1 MESSSHMRAG
11 SIATRSDSPEEKRRR
26 TMTFP
31 ANSGVQVLSSRR
43 GFTLL
48 ELMISITL
56 IGIIALIVA
65 GAMRLGYRSVD
76 AGERKIGSLERLRA
90 SLSIIDSQ
98 IQSEIPLTIDEDG
111 SRKFYFR
118 GEKGI
123 LQFPTNYSLWG
134 GQTGY
139 VVVTYSVVPD
149 ERGKQTLW
157 IAESIIGAE
166 NKVEA
171 KLFESLDE
179 IAFQYFYKGPTDEEG
194 KWVEQWTEDTAIP
207 EKVSVRLV
215 QGTRE
220 LSLVIPMRTK
230 GSLTRQPSGS
240 TPTTPTGGSTPRG
253 GDPHDVFSG
262 N

>member
-1 MESSSHMRAG
+1 MK
-11 SIATRSDSPEEKRRR
+11 SPV
-26 TMTFP
+26 
-31 ANSGVQVLSSRR
+31 NSGVPVLSSRR

-56 IGIIALIVA
+56 IGIIVLIVA

-76 AGERKIGSLERLRA
+76 AGERKIESLERMRA
-90 SLSIIDSQ
+90 SLTLIDSQ

-111 SRKFYFR
+111 SRKYYFK
-118 GEKGI
+118 GEKGT
-123 LQFPTNYSLWG
+123 LLFPSNYSLWG

-157 IAESIIGAE
+157 ISESIIGAG
-166 NKVEA
+166 NKNET

-179 IAFQYFYKGPTDEEG
+179 ISFQYFYQGPTDQEG
-194 KWVEQWTEDTAIP
+194 NWVDQWTENTDIP
-207 EKVSVRLV
+207 KKVRVRLV

-220 LSLVIPMRTK
+220 LSLIIPMKTR
-230 GSLTRQPSGS
+230 GSLARQPSA
-240 TPTTPTGGSTPRG
+240 TAPGGAR
-253 GDPHDVFSG
+253 
-262 N
+262 

>member
-1 MESSSHMRAG
+1 M
-11 SIATRSDSPEEKRRR
+11 P
-26 TMTFP
+26 
-31 ANSGVQVLSSRR
+31 VLISRR

-56 IGIIALIVA
+56 IGIIVLIVA

-76 AGERKIGSLERLRA
+76 AGERKIESLERMRA
-90 SLSIIDSQ
+90 SLSLIDSQ

-111 SRKFYFR
+111 TRKFYFR
-118 GEKGI
+118 GEKGT

-139 VVVTYSVVPD
+139 VLVTYSVVSD
-149 ERGKQTLW
+149 NRGKQTLW
-157 IAESIIGAE
+157 VSESIIGAG
-166 NKVEA
+166 NKIEA

-179 IAFQYFYKGPTDEEG
+179 VSFQYFYKGPTDQEG
-194 KWVEQWTEDTAIP
+194 KWVEQWTENTGIP

-220 LSLVIPMRTK
+220 LSLVIPMRTR
-230 GSLTRQPSGS
+230 GSLARQPSVS
-240 TPTTPTGGSTPRG
+240 APAGGAG